1 MANARNISIAAG
13 LAISAAAAPAQ
24 ALPAPPADRS
34 FAKAQAIL
42 GGESQLASILLQQEA
57 ARTEPLRPA
66 SYSFPRKNL
75 TLEGTSARRVA
86 SEFSA
91 ERPDVFGTVA
101 LKVND
106 TSLDGRWRRVER
118 SRIAG
123 SAARYA
129 RSLQRADE
137 QSRIELINRYVNRQV
152 QFIDDSRQF
161 GQADVWSTANETL
174 RRGRG
179 DCEDYAVAKL
189 QMLRTAGI
197 ADSDLYLVIL
207 KDLVRRSDHA
217 VVVVRSG
224 RQMLVLDNGTDAVLE
239 SEEISDYRP
248 VLTFAAAGTWTH
260 GYRVTQAPVEMA
272 SSSPVEA
279 GSAPIPAS
287 FGVDQRSRSASLR
300 AFKTGFSK

>member
-1 MANARNISIAAG
+1 MANARKLSIAAG
-13 LAISAAAAPAQ
+13 LALSVASAPAQ
-24 ALPAPPADRS
+24 ALSATPSERS

-42 GGESQLASILLQQEA
+42 GGESRLASILSQQGA
-57 ARTEPLRPA
+57 PRTEPLRPA
-66 SYSFPRKNL
+66 SYSFPRSNSAL
-75 TLEGTSARRVA
+75 ARTSARRVP

-101 LKVND
+101 LKVKE

-129 RSLQRADE
+129 RSLQQADE
-137 QSRIELINRYVNRQV
+137 QSRIESINRYVNRLV
-152 QFIDDSRQF
+152 QFIDDSRQY
-161 GQADVWSTANETL
+161 GQTDVWSTANETL

-189 QMLRTAGI
+189 QMLRKAGI

-217 VVVVRSG
+217 VAVVRSG
-224 RQMLVLDNGTDAVLE
+224 NQMLVLDNGTDAVLD
-239 SEEISDYRP
+239 SEKINDYRP

-260 GYRVTQAPVEMA
+260 GYKLTQAPVEIA
-272 SSSPVEA
+272 SVSPVEA
-279 GSAPIPAS
+279 GTAPTPA
-287 FGVDQRSRSASLR
+287 GNGLDQRSRSASLR